1 MNYGGTRSIT
11 SSGASSRGGES
22 VVLAG
27 LVAGLA
33 VINVA
38 GVCAHVGDRAA
49 STSTIETQAT
59 LRIEVA
65 AWRTTWIVGWAN
77 RHRHRDGGQTRQD
90 RYPVGPIESQRKARA
105 GLAGERNEA
114 AGCGNQG
121 GTPLRW
127 RLKDGRPGPRP
138 RGTWPSYV
146 ALDDPSSD
154 RSSRQAA
161 PGRRAERCRTALHDP
176 ADARPSNSCHIAP
189 FAVSIE
195 HNESDRDPWP
205 SAPAASGRATSRRG
219 LVGRPLL
226 QRRAA

>member
-1 MNYGGTRSIT
+1 MWRASAPTWATAPHRRQRSRRRRPF
-11 SSGASSRGGES
+11 GSRSPCG
-22 VVLAG
+22 
-27 LVAGLA
+27 
-33 VINVA
+33 
-38 GVCAHVGDRAA
+38 C
-49 STSTIETQAT
+49 
-59 LRIEVA
+59 
-65 AWRTTWIVGWAN
+65 RTTWIVGWAN
-77 RHRHRDGGQTRQD
+77 RHRHRDGGQTLQD

>member
-1 MNYGGTRSIT
+1 MVEPVPSHHRERRAGGRV
-11 SSGASSRGGES
+11 SRI
-22 VVLAG
+22 AG

-146 ALDDPSSD
+146 ALDDP
-154 RSSRQAA
+154 
-161 PGRRAERCRTALHDP
+161 

-189 FAVSIE
+189 FAVSID
-195 HNESDRDPWP
+195 HNGAIVIHGQARRPHQAERRVGAGLLAV
-205 SAPAASGRATSRRG
+205 APEARG
-219 LVGRPLL
+219 LTD
-226 QRRAA
+226 A